1 MLDIVF
7 PRVYFTEGNE
17 WKFLAVIAGKSVEY
31 TITEYEAMGL
41 AESILRAS
49 KQKQKPA
56 ALVEHEARCA
66 V

>member
-56 ALVEHEARCA
+56 ALVEHGERCA
-66 V
+66 I